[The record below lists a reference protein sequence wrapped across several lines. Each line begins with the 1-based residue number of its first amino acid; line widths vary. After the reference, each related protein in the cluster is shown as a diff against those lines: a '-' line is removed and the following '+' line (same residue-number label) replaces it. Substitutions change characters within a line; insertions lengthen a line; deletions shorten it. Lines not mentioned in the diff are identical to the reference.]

1 MEVFSEDI
9 EKVILEN
16 FNGAEKSILIVVAW
30 FTNARI
36 ISKLIELK
44 KFKNI
49 DIQILTDDNDT
60 NRKYFFELFRTDLQK
75 IGIEVK
81 NQHFKKFNHNKFAVI
96 DNEKIITGSYNYTYR
111 ANRNLEGIVIEN
123 DKRIANFYTRI
134 FKFFTD
140 QNYLDPNV
148 TILMENFDFANKLIS
163 TYYPFSQKLFSKVK
177 SNINLGYCFTHE
189 NGLYNEIRYEPG
201 LIFNTKFKLH
211 KELNKTI
218 KKKSSHMH
226 LDFNCDYSQEFQLP
240 ITKELIRGFQ
250 IKEINDFNYQVVKE
264 IAYHDSTEIDYDLL
278 ADGFESNQKAIE
290 HYYTRKFKTI
300 YSTSELTEIL
310 QKDIDIVIEDYIW
323 INNFA
328 PFLSESIIEQ
338 IYKEG
343 K

>member
-1 MEVFSEDI
+1 MEVFNKDI

-16 FNGAEKSILIVVAW
+16 FDGAEKSILIVVAW

-36 ISKLIELK
+36 ISKLIELR

-49 DIQILTDDNDT
+49 DIQILTDDNDI
-60 NRKYFFELFRTDLQK
+60 NRKYFFELFRADLENA
-75 IGIEVK
+75 GIEVRE
-81 NQHFKKFNHNKFAVI
+81 QHFKKFNHNKFAVI
-96 DNEKIITGSYNYTYR
+96 DNEKIITGSYNYTYK

-148 TILMENFDFANKLIS
+148 TILMEDFDFANKLIS

-201 LIFNTKFKLH
+201 LIFNPKFKLH
-211 KELNKTI
+211 KELNKTV
-218 KKKSSHMH
+218 KKKTNHMH
-226 LDFNCDYSQEFQLP
+226 LDFDYSQEFQLP

-250 IKEINDFNYQVVKE
+250 INEINDFNYQVVKE
-264 IAYHDSTEIDYDLL
+264 IAYHDNTEIDYDLL
-278 ADGFESNQKAIE
+278 ANGFESNQKAIE

-300 YSTSELTEIL
+300 YSTSELREIL

-338 IYKEG
+338 IYKEE